1 MIDLLKLYMKL
12 IVTREKHN
20 FSKMIKSIKIKILI
34 ELHIYIIKWK
44 LFYSKKM
51 SNQRYHQFIKISKYN
66 VFNSAGII
74 QNFFQILKNDWERKI
89 DE

>member
-34 ELHIYIIKWK
+34 ELHIYIIK
-44 LFYSKKM
+44 
-51 SNQRYHQFIKISKYN
+51 
-66 VFNSAGII
+66 
-74 QNFFQILKNDWERKI
+74 
-89 DE
+89 